1 MTVPGLRHA
10 AVLVAAVAVVSLAA
24 CGGNSAASSEPTT
37 GESTAGQPSAAGPSS
52 STGAGSAHPVD
63 VCVTVNAASA
73 AQLSGQPITTA
84 TAISEQAPDEYG
96 CAYSSA
102 DDSVQVEVQVSEHD
116 AASSY
121 GTFLAGSPGAST
133 VGGLGD
139 KAFFD
144 NERTMYVLAGN
155 NLIQVNGLNTAD
167 ESAAL
172 ARPILAAL

>member
-37 GESTAGQPSAAGPSS
+37 GESTA
-52 STGAGSAHPVD
+52 
-63 VCVTVNAASA
+63 
-73 AQLSGQPITTA
+73 GQPITTA

>member
-1 MTVPGLRHA
+1 MTVPDFRHA
-10 AVLVAAVAVVSLAA
+10 GVLVAAIAALSLAG
-24 CGGNSAASSEPTT
+24 CGSNSPASSGPTT
-37 GESTAGQPSAAGPSS
+37 GGSAAGQPSAASTSS
-52 STGAGSAHPVD
+52 STGAASAHPVD
-63 VCVTVNAASA
+63 VCATLTAASA

-84 TAISEQAPDEYG
+84 TAISEQAPSEYG

-102 DDSVQVEVQVSEHD
+102 DDSVQVEVQVFEHD

-121 GTFLAGSPGAST
+121 ATFLSGSPGAST

-144 NERTMYVLAGN
+144 NDGTMYVLAGST
-155 NLIQVNGLNTAD
+155 LIQVNGLNTAN